1 MCVLC
6 PEPPVIR
13 VGPVSETVEEG
24 GKVSLQCLVDGHT
37 DSIHWLHNAVTVRKD
52 SGIKITGRNTH
63 MSICHK
69 QLVVFWQDSMGE
81 IMQKYCTICSV
92 STKNLIILL

>member
-1 MCVLC
+1 MVLL

-37 DSIHWLHNAVTVRKD
+37 DSIHWLHNAVTLRKD
-52 SGIKITGRNTH
+52 SGVKITGKNTH
-63 MSICHK
+63 LPQRICH
-69 QLVVFWQDSMGE
+69 FWQVSVVE
-81 IMQKYCTICSV
+81 IMPKYCTICSV
-92 STKNLIILL
+92 STKNVIILL